1 MTLIATCRLNQIS
14 SIQTTKAATEIV
26 PRDDGYL
33 DSYTT
38 VNNEDKWANRHSS
51 HLSSSKQVVYLRGIS
66 RNWNKGM
73 GRISQETRNR
83 S

>member
-38 VNNEDKWANRHSS
+38 VNNEDKWANSAHPES
-51 HLSSSKQVVYLRGIS
+51 
-66 RNWNKGM
+66 
-73 GRISQETRNR
+73 
-83 S
+83 